1 MPPKRPDDISC
12 AAYCGDP
19 KTIGQIKTRLADLE
33 VTVDIFRALGDE
45 TRFKLVYALR
55 HGELCVCDL
64 ARVVDMT
71 VAAVSY
77 HMRYLRSLRLVR
89 HDKRGKYVYYRL
101 DDDHVADLVSI
112 ALAHSREE
120 AGRRKK

>member
-1 MPPKRPDDISC
+1 MALKPAGDKICDV
-12 AAYCGDP
+12 YCTDP
-19 KTIGQIKTRLADLE
+19 EKAERIKERLADLD

-45 TRFKLVYALR
+45 TRFKLIYALW

-64 ARVVDMT
+64 ARLVDMT

-77 HMRYLRSLRLVR
+77 HMRYLRSLRLVK

-101 DDDHVADLVSI
+101 DDDHIADLVSI
-112 ALAHSREE
+112 ALAHSEE
-120 AGRRKK
+120 ESGRRKS

>member
-1 MPPKRPDDISC
+1 MSAKRPDGDSY
-12 AAYCGDP
+12 AAYCSDP
-19 KTIGQIKTRLADLE
+19 KKIEQIKIRLADLDL
-33 VTVDIFRALGDE
+33 TVDIFRALGDE

-55 HGELCVCDL
+55 SGELCVCDL
-64 ARVVDMT
+64 ARLVGMT

-101 DDDHVADLVSI
+101 DDDHIADLVSI
-112 ALAHSREE
+112 ALAHSGEE
-120 AGRRKK
+120 SGRRKK